1 MVQNVS
7 VQNQNNYGSI
17 NRIGTTETGRVVY
30 QVSDG
35 AGRVAGRLSVAA
47 KDSDTF
53 EKSYQAM
60 MEAAPKLQKFAE
72 TTTPEKMKKKQKKA
86 SWTVGILG
94 ALGAGVGIW
103 LTRNAKNWATLKQI
117 SAALGGA
124 IVGLG
129 SGLFV
134 VNKAMT
140 PPGAKELSKA
150 SQTMSKLDIQA
161 MP

>member
-53 EKSYQAM
+53 EKSYQTM

-72 TTTPEKMKKKQKKA
+72 NTTPEKMQKKQKKVA
-86 SWTVGILG
+86 WGVGILG
-94 ALGAGVGIW
+94 AVGAGLGIW
-103 LTRNAKNWATLKQI
+103 FTRNSGILKQ
-117 SAALGGA
+117 SLVALGGA
-124 IVGLG
+124 VVGLG
-129 SGLFV
+129 TGVFMA
-134 VNKAMT
+134 NKAMT
-140 PPGAKELSKA
+140 PPGAKELNDASK
-150 SQTMSKLDIQA
+150 TLSKLDIQ
-161 MP
+161 PV